1 MRQIVV
7 RAPGGPEQMVVE
19 EAPTPTPGPGEV
31 LIRVASAGVNHAD
44 LLQREGKYPPPTGAS
59 PILGLEVAGTV
70 AALGPG
76 PGVTAW
82 REGDVVCALLAGG
95 GYASYCVAPAPQ
107 CLPVPRTL
115 SVIEAG
121 AVPEAFFT
129 VWHNV
134 FQRGHLAAGE
144 TILIQG
150 GASGI
155 GTIAIQLAHAFGAR
169 VVATAGSDEK
179 CQACVR
185 LGADVALNYR
195 TTDWAAEAGPVD
207 LILDMVGAPYFT
219 KHMGLLRA
227 EGRLVSIAH
236 MEGSRVELDLRRVM
250 VNRLTVT
257 GSTLRPRT
265 VADKGAIA
273 RALLEHAWPL
283 VARGEVRPVI
293 DSTFPLADA
302 ADAHRRLESGAH
314 IGKVVLTM

>member
-19 EAPTPTPGPGEV
+19 EAPTPSPGAGEV
-31 LIRVASAGVNHAD
+31 LIKVAAAGVNRAD
-44 LLQREGKYPPPTGAS
+44 LLQRQGKYPPPPGAS

-70 AALGPG
+70 AACGS
-76 PGVTAW
+76 GVTEW
-82 REGDVVCALLAGG
+82 RTGDVVCALLAGG
-95 GYASYCVAPAPQ
+95 GYAEYCVAPAPQ
-107 CLPVPRTL
+107 CLPVPRAL
-115 SVIEAG
+115 SVIEGG

-134 FQRGHLAAGE
+134 FQRGRLCAGE
-144 TILIQG
+144 TILIHG

-155 GTIAIQLAHAFGAR
+155 GTTAIQLAVAFGAR

-179 CQACVR
+179 CAACLR

-195 TTDWAAEAGPVD
+195 TSDWAASAGPVD
-207 LILDMVGAPYFT
+207 VILDMVGAPYFA
-219 KHMGLLRA
+219 KNIGLLA
-227 EGRLVSIAH
+227 IEGRLVNIAH
-236 MEGSRVELDLRRVM
+236 VDGSRVELDLRTVM
-250 VNRLTVT
+250 TKRLTLT
-257 GSTLRPRT
+257 GSTLRPRS

-273 RALLEHAWPL
+273 LALQEHVWPL
-283 VARGEVRPVI
+283 LARGQARPVI
-293 DSTFPLADA
+293 DATFPLADA